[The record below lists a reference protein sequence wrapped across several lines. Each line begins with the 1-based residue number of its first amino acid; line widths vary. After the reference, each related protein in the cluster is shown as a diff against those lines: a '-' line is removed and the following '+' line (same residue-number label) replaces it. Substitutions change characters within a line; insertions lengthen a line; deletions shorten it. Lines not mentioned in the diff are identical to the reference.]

1 MNQLLMYCFMS
12 VFMYDDY
19 NSSFYFQSKSKNEL
33 PAVQNFASENGQM
46 GATVPVFAQNNTSSR
61 GPAGLN
67 VQSVSRVK
75 KSSASTTASFTAD
88 LHQPCM

>member
-1 MNQLLMYCFMS
+1 
-12 VFMYDDY
+12 
-19 NSSFYFQSKSKNEL
+19 
-33 PAVQNFASENGQM
+33 M

-88 LHQPCM
+88 LH